1 MEIVFMS
8 SHLNY
13 LEKFESS
20 ILKTN
25 FEKLSKEEK
34 LIIEEKAFLYEFS
47 FQELKQLIDFAIDFR
62 MWHEE
67 DITKLFKDEYPN
79 RKAAFNDI
87 RSKWQELRNK
97 PNSYSKFSK
106 ELYKDDIR
114 KFSFTKFEGEKTGFG
129 SCPVASPGT
138 RCCNLLTLDAV
149 QSCGF
154 DCSYCSIQSFYNED
168 KIGFDKNFKKNLEN
182 IVLDPNETYHIGTG
196 QSSDSLMWGN
206 KEGILDALFDF
217 AKKWPNVILE
227 FKTKSNNIKYFLEN
241 EVPKNIICTWSL
253 NTPTII
259 ENEEHLA
266 ASLDQRIQ
274 AARKVSEKGILV
286 GFHFHPIVHYE
297 NYLTEYEE
305 VYKRL
310 INTFDAKKVALVS
323 FGTLT
328 FIKPVINKIRSRNFK
343 SKILQMPL
351 SDANGKQSYPLEI
364 KREMFKHAYDTFKP
378 WHKDVYFYLCMED
391 QSLWKECFGYE
402 YSSNNQMEEFMKM
415 SYLNKI
421 NQNS

>member
-1 MEIVFMS
+1 MS
-8 SHLNY
+8 Y
-13 LEKFESS
+13 KEKFELN

-25 FEKLSKEEK
+25 YKNLDEKTKEFIKEK
-34 LIIEEKAFLYEFS
+34 SFLYEFS
-47 FQELKQLIDFAIDFR
+47 FQELKQLIDFAIDFK
-62 MWHEE
+62 MWHED
-67 DITKLFKDEYPN
+67 DISKLFNDEYPN
-79 RKAAFNDI
+79 RKMAFNDI
-87 RSKWQELRNK
+87 RNKWSEFKNR
-97 PNSYSKFSK
+97 PNSYTKFSK
-106 ELYKDDIR
+106 DLYKDDVR

-168 KIGFDKNFKKNLEN
+168 KIGFDVNFKKNLEN
-182 IVLDPNETYHIGTG
+182 IFLDPNQTYHIGTG

-206 KEGILDALFDF
+206 KEGILDALFEF

-241 EVPKNIICTWSL
+241 DVPKNIICTWSL

-266 ASLDQRIQ
+266 ASLDQRIE
-274 AARKVSEKGILV
+274 AAKKVSEKGVLV

-297 NYLTEYEE
+297 NYLEEYEE
-305 VYKRL
+305 VYKTL
-310 INTFDAKKVALVS
+310 INTFDPKKVALVS
-323 FGTLT
+323 MGTLT

-364 KREMFKHAYDTFKP
+364 KKEMFKHAYESFKP

-402 YSSNNQMEEFMKM
+402 YSSNNQMEDFMKM
-415 SYLNKI
+415 SYMGKVRNLD
-421 NQNS
+421 

>member
-1 MEIVFMS
+1 MS
-8 SHLNY
+8 SQVNY
-13 LEKFESS
+13 SEKFESNLS
-20 ILKTN
+20 KTN
-25 FEKLSKEEK
+25 FSNLPVDTQNFIKQ
-34 LIIEEKAFLYEFS
+34 KALEYQFS
-47 FQELKQLIDFAIDFR
+47 FQELKQLIDFAVDFR
-62 MWHEE
+62 MWHED
-67 DITKLFKDEYPN
+67 DISKVFKEEYPS
-79 RKAAFNDI
+79 RKNAFNHI
-87 RSKWQELRNK
+87 RKVWIQLKEK

-114 KFSFTKFEGEKTGFG
+114 KFSFKSFEGDKTGFG
-129 SCPVASPGT
+129 SCPVASANT

-154 DCSYCSIQSFYNED
+154 DCSYCSIQSFYNQD
-168 KIGFDKNFKKNLEN
+168 KIGFDVNFKKNLESLE
-182 IVLDPNETYHIGTG
+182 LDSSQTYHIGTG

-206 KEGILDALFDF
+206 KDGILDALFAF
-217 AKKWPNVILE
+217 AKKWQNVILE

-266 ASLDQRIQ
+266 ASLEQRIE
-274 AARKVSEKGILV
+274 AAKKVSDKGVLV

-297 NYLTEYEE
+297 NYLEEYKE
-305 VYKRL
+305 VYKTL
-310 INTFDAKKVALVS
+310 INTFDPKKVALVS
-323 FGTLT
+323 LGTLT

-343 SKILQMPL
+343 SKILQMPFE
-351 SDANGKQSYPLEI
+351 DANGKQSYPLEV
-364 KREMFKHAYDTFKP
+364 KREMFKSAYETFKP

-391 QSLWKECFGYE
+391 QSLWKDVFGYE
-402 YSSNNQMEEFMKM
+402 YASNNQMEDMMKM

-421 NQNS
+421 HQA